1 MCPASGTKHIVGVA
15 CVLCWSCSPW
25 ISGREGKGGL
35 KPTGNERVCEMGKL
49 RGGLCSFHLLGA
61 HMLYPT
67 LPALLGQAIKACGL
81 QKAVS
86 GLSACVVMEAQLFP
100 FGSSHHPQ
108 DVGDEPRAVLPKLL

>member
-1 MCPASGTKHIVGVA
+1 M
-15 CVLCWSCSPW
+15 
-25 ISGREGKGGL
+25 
-35 KPTGNERVCEMGKL
+35 GNL

-86 GLSACVVMEAQLFP
+86 GLSACVVMEAQLFSP
-100 FGSSHHPQ
+100 LAQVISRRTWGMSPELSFLSSSETPQ
-108 DVGDEPRAVLPKLL
+108 QQA